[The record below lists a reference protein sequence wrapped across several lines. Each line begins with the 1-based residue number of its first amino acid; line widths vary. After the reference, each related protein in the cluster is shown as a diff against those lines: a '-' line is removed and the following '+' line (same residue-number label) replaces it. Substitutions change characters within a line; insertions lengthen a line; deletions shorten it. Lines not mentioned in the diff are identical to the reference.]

1 MMLRMKKIL
10 WTLVLVLGMVL
21 PGYAGQKED
30 ALIDGL
36 LGFGSR
42 ALQSQVE
49 HRQAERAGQAP
60 GETAAPGAADLTKP
74 LTMTLSAELKRAL
87 DELLNAYKEQY
98 KAEGRAY
105 AQELGDIVVERV
117 VRDPKIDST
126 ITSLRTLCWFVV
138 GYLTLVT
145 LIMLGCLVYLKKANA
160 RLLTEVRRLARG
172 AKD

>member
-1 MMLRMKKIL
+1 MAAVLL
-10 WTLVLVLGMVL
+10 GLVVTTH
-21 PGYAGQKED
+21 AGQREE

-42 ALQSQVE
+42 ALQAQVE
-49 HRQAERAGQAP
+49 HRQAEREAAQAGDEQAGTP
-60 GETAAPGAADLTKP
+60 AKAAPAMP
-74 LTMTLSAELKRAL
+74 LTLSFSSQLKQMLDGLLAE
-87 DELLNAYKEQY
+87 YKEEY

-117 VRDPKIDST
+117 VRDPEIEST

-145 LIMLGCLVYLKKANA
+145 LIMLGCLVYLRRANA
-160 RLLTEVRRLARG
+160 KLLTEVRRLAKRS
-172 AKD
+172 